1 MGPDGEEPLFK
12 FLSEKLRAWQTE
24 LLGYRT
30 LAETG
35 SYPGT
40 EEISES
46 LRLIQSLLGVED
58 SSKFIQRFNEN
69 KTALR
74 DLVDDYHDLDH
85 FYRHQKPVWEKLRKA
100 SEKFTLNRLELE
112 RDEQAAP
119 ALARIGEILKADS
132 PYSLIKEAD
141 GLISRVEEVNSRLI
155 SEARMKAE
163 AVIDARRKAVE
174 LDLNRA
180 EAHEGLKAACLPP
193 FEELRHRLSRE
204 HSLAHI
210 GQLEREADRLVETAI
225 QKLEQFLK
233 SKESSK
239 GEPPKLKTRTVV
251 RPSTLLSG
259 EYLETRREVSDFLDR
274 LRDELERAIDRGERI
289 QIK

>member
-1 MGPDGEEPLFK
+1 
-12 FLSEKLRAWQTE
+12 
-24 LLGYRT
+24 
-30 LAETG
+30 
-35 SYPGT
+35 
-40 EEISES
+40 
-46 LRLIQSLLGVED
+46 
-58 SSKFIQRFNEN
+58 
-69 KTALR
+69 
-74 DLVDDYHDLDH
+74 
-85 FYRHQKPVWEKLRKA
+85 
-100 SEKFTLNRLELE
+100 
-112 RDEQAAP
+112 
-119 ALARIGEILKADS
+119 
-132 PYSLIKEAD
+132 
-141 GLISRVEEVNSRLI
+141 
-155 SEARMKAE
+155 MKAE